1 MQTESVPSSYFGAAK
16 EGILRLM
23 ANIKTVIYIDTRKLE
38 YLIASKIAGGHVM
51 LADSHGVGKTSLARA
66 LAGSIQWG
74 SANQNQQGVDIEH
87 FSRIQCTVDLLP
99 QDILG
104 YNRFDMKT
112 SQNQFNRGP
121 IFAHFIL
128 CDEINLLTP
137 KTQGS
142 FFQAMEEQ
150 SVSIEGRTYD
160 LPDPFFIISTMN
172 LKGSHLFPLP
182 APQLDRF
189 MLQISLGYPD
199 EQSEGDIIEQHGKDN
214 SWKGFGPVIDVGELL
229 AWQRLVD
236 EVTIHR
242 EVVDYIVAL
251 IRKTRTYPGVIT
263 GCSPRAGIKLSRIAR
278 ALSIMRGN
286 DYVSIDTVKE
296 LAVPVLSHRLEL
308 EDPRVAPGD
317 VIKQILNEVKTS
329 R

>member
-1 MQTESVPSSYFGAAK
+1 
-16 EGILRLM
+16 M

-74 SANQNQQGVDIEH
+74 KGDQNKQGVDIEH

-104 YNRFDMKT
+104 YNRFDMHANK
-112 SQNQFNRGP
+112 NQFNRGP

-150 SVSIEGRTYD
+150 AVSIEGHTYD

-199 EQSEGDIIEQHGKDN
+199 EKSEADIIEQHGKDD

-236 EVTIHR
+236 EVSVHR
-242 EVVDYIVAL
+242 EVIDYIVAL
-251 IRKTRTYPGVIT
+251 IRKTRTYPGVVT

-278 ALSIMRGN
+278 ALALMRGN
-286 DYVSIDTVKE
+286 DYVTIDTVKE

-317 VIKQILNEVKTS
+317 VIKQILGEVKAGK
-329 R
+329 